1 MLAVFWVQW
10 RKERRSPILVLIFLI
25 LSIAASLLLGM
36 TTNSKMK
43 IDVFRDNGLTKSE
56 ETAWLKLLNQGE
68 AYDFKMRD
76 EQPAREAVREGR
88 SDVVVKL
95 MAEDYRIIAAIDGPN
110 VQLVDQYVH
119 SVFEKELQLRAVAEL
134 SGDESKFRK
143 DVARELQHPPLTL
156 QTQSLEGSNIIKYDM
171 KVHFLFGFTLFLVIF
186 TIGFKVS
193 AVTVEKSTGV
203 WNRVILSPV
212 RKTELYLGH
221 LFYSSLIGFMQIV
234 IILLIFRYGF
244 EYQLGE
250 QFGMLL
256 IICAIYTFTMVAFA
270 MLLAGILRTP
280 EQYNAILPSVVPLMP
295 MLGGVYV
302 PPGTITNQIVIGL
315 SEIFPLTHA
324 LKALTGIAVY
334 GEGWPDVF
342 MPVAK
347 LLLIG
352 VIFMGV
358 GINLMERQKA

>member
-1 MLAVFWVQW
+1 
-10 RKERRSPILVLIFLI
+10 
-25 LSIAASLLLGM
+25 
-36 TTNSKMK
+36 
-43 IDVFRDNGLTKSE
+43 
-56 ETAWLKLLNQGE
+56 
-68 AYDFKMRD
+68 MRD

-143 DVARELQHPPLTL
+143 DVARDLQHPPLTL